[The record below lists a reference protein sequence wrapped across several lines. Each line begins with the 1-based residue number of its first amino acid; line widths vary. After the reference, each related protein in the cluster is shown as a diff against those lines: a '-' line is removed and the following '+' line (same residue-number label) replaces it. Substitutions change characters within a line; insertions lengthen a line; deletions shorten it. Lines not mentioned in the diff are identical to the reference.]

1 MVKIGDLE
9 IKVPIIQGGMA
20 IRVSMAKLA
29 VLRITVIIHDYS
41 KAIA

>member
-29 VLRITVIIHDYS
+29 AAVPMKVE
-41 KAIA
+41 